1 MACSSPDP
9 KQTPPQKNQ
18 ETGQLPPPPKN
29 QSQDQSGKSNSHHF
43 FLARP
48 PVTNPGKTTRLAGTS
63 ATFQVPISVSKSRT
77 PPGCG
82 RTREENQIRLCTLR
96 DGQGRGARRRSKQT
110 RNGKKRRKP
119 SDGSNQQTANILAS
133 HGSKSSS
140 WLDHVKGKEPR
151 PHGREISST
160 THRAKW
166 EGSEGWEGGKRHR
179 VLDGAHC

>member
-29 QSQDQSGKSNSHHF
+29 QSQDQSGKSNSHQF

-48 PVTNPGKTTRLAGTS
+48 PVTNPGKATRLTGTS

-82 RTREENQIRLCTLR
+82 RTQEENQIRLCTLR
-96 DGQGRGARRRSKQT
+96 DGQGRGARRRRSKQT
-110 RNGKKRRKP
+110 RNGKKMRKP

-140 WLDHVKGKEPR
+140 WLD
-151 PHGREISST
+151 
-160 THRAKW
+160 
-166 EGSEGWEGGKRHR
+166 
-179 VLDGAHC
+179 